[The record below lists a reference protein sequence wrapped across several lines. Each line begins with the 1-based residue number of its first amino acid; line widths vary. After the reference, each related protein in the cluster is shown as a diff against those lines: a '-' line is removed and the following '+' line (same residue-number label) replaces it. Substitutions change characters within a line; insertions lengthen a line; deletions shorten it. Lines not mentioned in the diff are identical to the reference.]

1 MTLFH
6 NSQLESHP
14 LIIHVVSNNVVR
26 HVVFFVIL
34 ESSFKLYIIIILYFI
49 QTKFIS
55 IILSRNKGGK
65 DMRYFLIN
73 VLSNLTEKK
82 RPPIKLDGKSIET
95 NYIIIL
101 IAFWPETSGIN
112 HREGHSTF

>member
-14 LIIHVVSNNVVR
+14 LIIHVVSDNVVR
-26 HVVFFVIL
+26 HVLFFVIL

-49 QTKFIS
+49 QPN
-55 IILSRNKGGK
+55 LSPLSYHETRGEK

-82 RPPIKLDGKSIET
+82 GLQ
-95 NYIIIL
+95 
-101 IAFWPETSGIN
+101 
-112 HREGHSTF
+112 